1 MDVKDIIKTLEL
13 ERHPEG
19 GYYKRTYES
28 DLLLD
33 NTRIGSA
40 IYYLLEGEDDI
51 KFNLVGKREKNSDW
65 FIKDIVL
72 NIKNN
77 KGKPTDF
84 SIEKTIEF
92 ISKYV
97 TLEVGDCIFTGTSGT
112 AGQIKSGDEVI
123 VDIENVGRLINRC
136 I

>member
-1 MDVKDIIKTLEL
+1 MNLSSTLF
-13 ERHPEG
+13 
-19 GYYKRTYES
+19 ES
-28 DLLLD
+28 
-33 NTRIGSA
+33 
-40 IYYLLEGEDDI
+40 
-51 KFNLVGKREKNSDW
+51 FNSR
-65 FIKDIVL
+65 
-72 NIKNN
+72 
-77 KGKPTDF
+77 
-84 SIEKTIEF
+84 IEF